1 MFSARSTRVK
11 NSSTSG
17 SSWRYTN
24 GRGSRPTI
32 RWNAATATAPSRWI
46 SPSSRRAPP
55 MRIAATCSRARRP
68 ASTATRAS
76 PIGCPTCA
84 ACPAGS
90 ERGGRLTGAPAMFLG
105 ATRRNPPAAIQHG
118 GFRRACAAILP
129 ARRARRL
136 NPPYE
141 GQGNRIWLAAWRW
154 QRARHLLH
162 LSPRAGR
169 GGFATGPRAERSTA
183 GEGACPQAQARGYA
197 PSPGFLAAL
206 GIRPLPARVGEV
218 AQAALPCTSR
228 YQLKMRRPCYEGLGR
243 PHPVDEV
250 IDLGAQQ
257 VRLPGEV
264 DRGGD
269 DLVRHPVGFARRLA
283 HARYGAR
290 HRLRAQRG
298 LIDVAGDFPG
308 GGVLLVHRARN
319 RRGDVVDVVDG
330 LADRPDGGDDL
341 AGTALD
347 GVDLGGDFLGRLGGL
362 HRQVLHLLCHHGETA
377 AGFAGARRL
386 DSSIE
391 RQQVGLLGNRRD
403 ELHYLADALGGGGK
417 AFGNAA
423 GGPGLL
429 DGGPGNVGGRRDL
442 LTDLADRGGQ
452 LFRRASDGLDV
463 VGGLVGRGRH
473 DVGLAAG
480 LVGGL
485 AHRGGVLLEPGGGG

>member
-1 MFSARSTRVK
+1 MFR
-11 NSSTSG
+11 
-17 SSWRYTN
+17 
-24 GRGSRPTI
+24 
-32 RWNAATATAPSRWI
+32 
-46 SPSSRRAPP
+46 
-55 MRIAATCSRARRP
+55 
-68 ASTATRAS
+68 
-76 PIGCPTCA
+76 
-84 ACPAGS
+84 
-90 ERGGRLTGAPAMFLG
+90 G
-105 ATRRNPPAAIQHG
+105 ATRRNPPAAIQLG
-118 GFRRACAAILP
+118 GLRRACAAILP

-136 NPPYE
+136 NPP
-141 GQGNRIWLAAWRW
+141 
-154 QRARHLLH
+154 
-162 LSPRAGR
+162 
-169 GGFATGPRAERSTA
+169 
-183 GEGACPQAQARGYA
+183 
-197 PSPGFLAAL
+197 
-206 GIRPLPARVGEV
+206 
-218 AQAALPCTSR
+218 
-228 YQLKMRRPCYEGLGR
+228 YEGLGR

-283 HARYGAR
+283 HARDGAR

-298 LIDVAGDFPG
+298 LVDVAVDFAG
-308 GGVLLVHRARN
+308 GGVRLVRRGRN
-319 RRGDVVDVVDG
+319 RRRDVVDVVDG

-341 AGTALD
+341 AGAALD
-347 GVDLGGDFLGRLGGL
+347 GVDLARDVLGRLGGL
-362 HRQVLHLLCHHGETA
+362 HRQVFYLLCHHGETA

-386 DSSIE
+386 DGGIE

-403 ELHYLADALGGGGK
+403 ELHHLADALGGGGE

-423 GGPGLL
+423 GGLGLL

-485 AHRGGVLLEPGGGG
+485 AHRGGVLLELGGGGRNGAHHAHYVGFEGLRQRLHGGLLLGGGAVLLRRLLLLDRLHRDGVLLEHLHRARHGADLVGAVAAGNLGIEVAVGERVHRPRQPPQQRPDRAQ